1 MTEYYDDL
9 ETRDP
14 EQRERALMSALPGQ
28 IRHAKAN
35 TVYFARLLRDVD
47 PNAIHDRKALA
58 GLPVT
63 RKSDLIGLQK
73 QSPPFAGM
81 TAIATGDL
89 GRVFSSPGP
98 IYDPQGARG
107 DFWRFGRALFAAGFR
122 RGDLVHNTYS
132 YHFTPAG
139 FMMDLAAQAVSGK
152 RR

>member
-47 PNAIHDRKALA
+47 PNAIHDRRALA

-63 RKSDLIGLQK
+63 PKSDLIGLQK

-81 TAIATGDL
+81 TALATRDL
-89 GRVFSSPGP
+89 GRVFSSPRP
-98 IYDPQGARG
+98 LYHPPGARAG
-107 DFWRFGRALFAAGFR
+107 FWRFGPAPFA
-122 RGDLVHNTYS
+122 
-132 YHFTPAG
+132 
-139 FMMDLAAQAVSGK
+139 
-152 RR
+152 